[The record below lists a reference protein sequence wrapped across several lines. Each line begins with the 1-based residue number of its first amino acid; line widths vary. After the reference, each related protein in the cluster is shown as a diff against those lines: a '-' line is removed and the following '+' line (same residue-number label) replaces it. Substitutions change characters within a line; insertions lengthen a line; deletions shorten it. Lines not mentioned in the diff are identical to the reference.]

1 MKVQMTDFQRL
12 ALDVYRNKNIN
23 FNDVSG
29 QDAIRNAITKT
40 MGGEFSYQN
49 FRKNKYDVF
58 TIIEEALDVTLGVV
72 ITNQFDNL
80 ADVRNVAL
88 GEKPSFRVDDPSLFR
103 IARIAGGTNDMRR
116 QEILNRRF
124 EVDTD
129 WVGAKIYAELE
140 MFLAGLVDWATMVD
154 RLSLSF
160 ANDLGV
166 QIYEAFA
173 NSYSQLNQ
181 TKGITGAYNE
191 DKLFEL
197 VEHIEAESGTVAKVY
212 GTRKA
217 LRKIS
222 KEADKSD
229 GMKDTVNSVGYI
241 TTVGGIDLMLLPQ
254 AHKVGTEDFLVDD
267 NTLLIIPQNEKI
279 VKVVVEGNAN
289 MIEIADAGDR
299 NDQQMEYLI
308 QKKLGV
314 SVMQSA
320 IYGMYKIQ

>member
-1 MKVQMTDFQRL
+1 MTDFQRL
-12 ALDVYRNKNIN
+12 ALDVYRNKNIK
-23 FNDVSG
+23 FNEVSG
-29 QDAIRNAITKT
+29 QDAIRNAITET
-40 MGGEFSYQN
+40 MGGEFSYRN
-49 FRKNKYDVF
+49 FRANKYDVF

-80 ADVRNVAL
+80 ADVRDVAL

-103 IARIAGGTNDMRR
+103 VARIAGGTNDMRR

-181 TKGITGAYNE
+181 TYGITGAYNE

-197 VEHIEAESGTVAKVY
+197 VEHIEAKSGTVAKVY

-229 GMKDTVNSVGYI
+229 GMKETINKVGYV
-241 TTVGGIDLMLLPQ
+241 TTVGGVDLMLLPQ
-254 AHKVGTEDFLVDD
+254 AHKIGSEDFLVDD
-267 NTLLIIPQNEKI
+267 NTLLVIPQNEKI

-289 MIEIADAGDR
+289 MIEVADAGDR